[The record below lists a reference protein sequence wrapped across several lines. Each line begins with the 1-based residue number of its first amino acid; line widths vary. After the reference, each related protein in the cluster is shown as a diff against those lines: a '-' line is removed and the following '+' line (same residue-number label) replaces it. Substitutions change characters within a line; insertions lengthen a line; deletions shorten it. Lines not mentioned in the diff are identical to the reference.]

1 MKRIIENFMEF
12 MDLAR
17 INQGPDG
24 WSIYGDNPKLK
35 KKTRLKAAT
44 KMEDLTNSLRHRLQK
59 K

>member
-1 MKRIIENFMEF
+1 MEF

-24 WSIYGDNPKLK
+24 WSIYGANPKLK
-35 KKTRLKAAT
+35 KKTRHKAAT